1 MTRSLEPLKLFAT
14 LLVFWILL
22 NGSLAPGTLA
32 VGLGVAAVIVVFYRD
47 TLSVLSGHKL
57 TLRAI
62 WATALYVGYFLK
74 ELVKANLQMAAIVLD
89 PRLPIEPAI
98 VATKVRLTHPV
109 ARLLLANSIT
119 LTPGT
124 LSVQYKG
131 DTLYVHWV
139 VAKGIDT
146 ETATREIVAGFE
158 HYLEQMYD

>member
-1 MTRSLEPLKLFAT
+1 MARPIDSLKLFLT
-14 LLVFWILL
+14 LLIFWILL
-22 NGSLAPGTLA
+22 NGSVQPGTIG
-32 VGLGVAAVIVVFYRD
+32 VGVAVAVVIVYAFRES
-47 TLSVLSGHKL
+47 LSVLSGHKL
-57 TLRAI
+57 TGRAI
-62 WATALYVGYFLK
+62 WVSLQYVGYFLK

-98 VATKVRLTHPV
+98 VAVKVRLTDPV

-124 LSVQYKG
+124 LSVEYKG

-139 VAKGIDT
+139 VARGTDT

-158 HYLEQMYD
+158 RYLEQMYD

>member
-1 MTRSLEPLKLFAT
+1 MTRPMDSLKLFTT

-22 NGSLAPGTLA
+22 NGSLQPGTLA
-32 VGLGVAAVIVVFYRD
+32 VGLAVAALIVVFFRG

-57 TLRAI
+57 TLPAL
-62 WATALYVGYFLK
+62 WATIRFVGYFLK
-74 ELVKANLQMAAIVLD
+74 ELVKANVHMAAIVLD
-89 PRLPIEPAI
+89 PRLPIDPAI
-98 VATKVRLTHPV
+98 VATRVKLTDPV
-109 ARLLLANSIT
+109 ARLLLANAIT

-139 VAKGIDT
+139 VAKGTDT

-158 HYLEQMYD
+158 RYLEAMYD